1 MKSSRSLLQSYTYSI
16 VPTPP
21 PLATLFRVLTFR
33 FIRADVLAFGRPHL
47 LLGLA
52 GTWMVGMGRYW
63 DDPAASTLQ
72 HLGLGSVI
80 YIFALAVFIFGLIH
94 PLRVPGWTY
103 FRVLTFIALT
113 SFPAV
118 FYAIPVERFVD
129 INTANT
135 INVWFLLLVAL
146 WRLSLLF
153 AFFRRFTDLR
163 IGQIITVVLLPMCVI
178 ISALFALNLHRVV
191 FNIMGGV
198 RNPGPHDAAYG
209 VLMVLTLLSVVLVIP
224 LLIHYVFI
232 IRNRQPSNGEQR
244 EQVNNSK

>member
-1 MKSSRSLLQSYTYSI
+1 M
-16 VPTPP
+16 PAPP

-33 FIRADVLAFGRPHL
+33 FTRVDVLAFGRPHF
-47 LLGLA
+47 LLGLT
-52 GTWMVGMGRYW
+52 GTWVVGMGRYW

-118 FYAIPVERFVD
+118 FYAIPVERFVHID
-129 INTANT
+129 TANT
-135 INVWFLLLVAL
+135 INVWFLLLVAT

-153 AFFRRFTDLR
+153 VFFHRFTDVTK
-163 IGQIITVVLLPMCVI
+163 GQIITVVLLPMCAI

-198 RNPGPHDAAYG
+198 RNSSAHDGAYM
-209 VLMVLTLLSVVLVIP
+209 VLMTLTLLSVVLVIP
-224 LLIHYVFI
+224 LLIHYLFI
-232 IRNRQPSNGEQR
+232 IGSRERAKRNNVP
-244 EQVNNSK
+244 